1 MNLRRFCLLF
11 SAALMLVGLGWA
23 PTAAFTRCCQLCGV
37 QSCSKVCRLVCEEKK
52 VSVTCW
58 GVEDEEFC
66 VPGRGVKV
74 CTHCEEVCECQD
86 EPGEVQSRP
95 KLWSWREWQPCGDPE
110 LRTKRKL
117 MRKTVVK
124 KVPTYKWVVQDLC
137 EECRT
142 ASPSDLPP
150 APAADFKQSKSAEP
164 RDKESKSAA
173 SKPAGPPKAPADAKG
188 KAAVGAPRDPN
199 RAAHD

>member
-1 MNLRRFCLLF
+1 MDLRRFCLLIPTVLF
-11 SAALMLVGLGWA
+11 LIGVGLS
-23 PTAAFTRCCQLCGV
+23 PTEGFTRCCQLCGTP
-37 QSCSKVCRLVCEEKK
+37 SCSKVCRLVCEEKK

-74 CTHCEEVCECQD
+74 CEHCEEVCECQT

-95 KLWSWREWQPCGDPE
+95 KLWSWREWQPCGNPE
-110 LRTKRKL
+110 IRTRRKL

-137 EECRT
+137 EECRN
-142 ASPSDLPP
+142 ASPSDLSP
-150 APAADFKQSKSAEP
+150 APAADAKEAKAGDSKAKDAKP
-164 RDKESKSAA
+164 PA
-173 SKPAGPPKAPADAKG
+173 SKPTEPTKHAGDAKG
-188 KAAVGAPRDPN
+188 KAAVGSSRGKE
-199 RAAHD
+199 